1 MRWKKSGLMLIFLFL
16 ISILVVSCDDSSGDD
31 SMNLDKI
38 WKKVLSIGKL
48 EWLGFSGES
57 AIAGFMRI
65 LVAILVFA
73 GLYELGRLTPMT
85 PRIRGVIAGI
95 LAIISA
101 VFIPG
106 SILAGIG
113 GAYGTITAL
122 VLIGIPLGIGG
133 YALYRIPSD
142 NAGQIIAKL
151 CIIVA
156 LMWIL
161 MAVKGHATDL
171 VNAGPGIWSFFGI

>member
-1 MRWKKSGLMLIFLFL
+1 MLVFLFL
-16 ISILVVSCDDSSGDD
+16 VSILTVSCDSDSSDD
-31 SMNLDKI
+31 GIDAEEI

-48 EWLGFSGES
+48 EWLGFTGES

-73 GLYELGRLTPMT
+73 GLFELGRLTPMT

-142 NAGQIIAKL
+142 KSGQIIAKI
-151 CIIVA
+151 CIIIA

-171 VNAGPGIWSFFGI
+171 LGAGGGFWSFFGL